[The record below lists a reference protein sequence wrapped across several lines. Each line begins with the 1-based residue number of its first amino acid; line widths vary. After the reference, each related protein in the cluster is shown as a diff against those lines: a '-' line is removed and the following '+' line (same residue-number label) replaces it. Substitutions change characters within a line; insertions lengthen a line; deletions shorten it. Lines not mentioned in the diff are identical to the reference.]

1 MTKSAKILTSVIITI
16 LVLAVGALITYEIIE
31 NHIINREST
40 NTTIGSVSS
49 THVETQ
55 NQSNQTKENPMQ
67 NTFDITL
74 TINGQP
80 YTVTLETTPTTRA
93 FADLLPLELTLDD
106 LNHNEKYVYLDLS
119 LPEDAYQPKHIQAGD
134 LMLYGDNCLVLFYQS
149 FDTSYN
155 YTKIGHID
163 NLPDLGQGSISVKIE
178 LN

>member
-1 MTKSAKILTSVIITI
+1 MTKPAKILTSVIVAI
-16 LVLAVGALITYEIIE
+16 LVLTVGTLVAYKIIE
-31 NHIINREST
+31 NNIINRESID
-40 NTTIGSVSS
+40 TTIESVSS
-49 THVETQ
+49 TPVETQ
-55 NQSNQTKENPMQ
+55 NQSNQTNEDSMQ

-80 YTVTLETTPTTRA
+80 YTTTLETTPITRA

-119 LPEDAYQPKHIQAGD
+119 LPEDAYQPEHIQAGD

-149 FDTSYN
+149 FDTSYS
-155 YTKIGHID
+155 YTEIGHL
-163 NLPDLGQGSISVKIE
+163 NHLPELGQGSISVKIE